1 MCGIFAY
8 FSQIKNRELVDKC
21 FQQLKNR
28 GPDDTQYIEIN
39 DYLEMGFHRLAIN
52 GLSEIGNQ
60 PFCIE
65 NDKDMKNIWLVCNGE
80 IYNHKELAS
89 SIGYTEREG
98 TSDCEIIIPL
108 YKRFGFEKTLQ
119 LLDGV
124 FAIILYD
131 ESTETLYVGRDRFGI
146 RPLFVYTSPYTIAFS
161 SELKGLPT
169 PLSKMDTVQQVL
181 PGTFSKLLLSY
192 SPEKTTFGSK
202 PVVFSQPTPYYIH
215 KYIQNPMMGYQE
227 ALDGIRS
234 LLRRSVRKR
243 MMSDRPIACLLS
255 GGLDSSLITALVNQL
270 MPKGKLETFSI
281 GFEGS
286 TDLKYARKVA
296 DYLGTKHTEI
306 VVKEEDFLNEIKNV
320 IYTIESYDTTSV
332 RASVGNYLVS
342 KYISQHSDAK
352 VIFNGDGSDEV
363 FGSYLYFK
371 NAPTAFDYQFEVER
385 LLKDI
390 CYFDVLR
397 SDRSISDN
405 GLEPRTPFLDRDF
418 VNFCMSIPIEYRMPC
433 KENGF
438 VEKNILRVA
447 FDGYCLLPD
456 EVLWRQKEAFSDGVS
471 SHERSWRQV
480 IQEYVENKVS
490 DQDMNDESKYP
501 EQTRKLKE
509 SVYYMK
515 IFDEFYPKCRNVI
528 PYYWLPKW
536 VGNIDDPS
544 ARLLNVYKS

>member
-1 MCGIFAY
+1 MCGIFCVCSSSSIDSD
-8 FSQIKNRELVDKC
+8 FRETSKKC
-21 FQQLKNR
+21 FENLKSR
-28 GPDDTQYIEIN
+28 GPDDTQYISVNNHI
-39 DYLEMGFHRLAIN
+39 DMGFHRLAIN
-52 GLSEIGNQ
+52 GLTPIGNQ
-60 PFCIE
+60 PFNLE
-65 NDKDMKNIWLVCNGE
+65 EFPGVWLICNGE

-89 SIGYTEREG
+89 TIGYIEREG

-108 YKRFGFEKTLQ
+108 YKRYGFEKTLQ

-131 ESTETLYVGRDRFGI
+131 SDSKSLYVGRDRFGI
-146 RPLFVYTSPYTIAFS
+146 RPLFMFRRSDIVILS
-161 SELKGLPT
+161 SELKGLSGFWCVNEPC
-169 PLSKMDTVQQVL
+169 QVL
-181 PGTFSKLLLSY
+181 PGTYSHFWINDPIQTIKLSA
-192 SPEKTTFGSK
+192 
-202 PVVFSQPTPYYIH
+202 PYYLH
-215 KYIQNPMMGYQE
+215 KYIQNPTMTYE
-227 ALDGIRS
+227 DALEGIRS
-234 LLRRSVRKR
+234 LLRRSVKKR
-243 MMSDRPIACLLS
+243 MMADRPIACLLS
-255 GGLDSSLITALVNQL
+255 GGLDSSLITALVNEL

-281 GFEGS
+281 GFECS

-306 VVKEEDFLNEIKNV
+306 VVKEEDFLNEIKNIV
-320 IYTIESYDTTSV
+320 YTIESYDTTSV

-352 VIFNGDGSDEV
+352 VIFNGDGSDEL

-371 NAPTAFDYQFEVER
+371 NAPTSIDYQFEVER

-405 GLEPRTPFLDRDF
+405 GLEPRTPFLDKDF
-418 VNFCMSIPIEYRMPC
+418 VNFCMSIPIQYRMPC

-438 VEKNILRVA
+438 VEKHILRVA

-471 SHERSWRQV
+471 SQERSWRQV
-480 IQEYVENKVS
+480 IQEYVEDKVS
-490 DQDMNDESKYP
+490 DDEMNDEMMYLS
-501 EQTRKLKE
+501 QTRKLKE

-515 IFDEFYPKCRNVI
+515 IFDSFYRGCREVL

-536 VGNIDDPS
+536 VGNVDDPS
-544 ARLLNVYKS
+544 ARILNVYKRD